1 MWQEIFRK
9 AVISMINYIK
19 GKLAG
24 ITGNSIIVE
33 NGGIG
38 YEIFVPVP
46 AALNVWQAGDEVKV
60 YTYMQVREDHVQ
72 LFGFMDK
79 DGLEFFKLLI
89 TVSGIGPK
97 GALGILGAMDT
108 DSLRFAVLANDA
120 KTIAKAPG
128 IGIKTAG
135 RLILELKDKLAAK
148 EVTDAALARGE
159 EGAGG
164 SGDAA
169 ARQMVSDAAEALSAL
184 GYPPAE
190 AMKAVR
196 SVDSSTYT
204 TVEEL
209 LKLSLKNL

>member
-1 MWQEIFRK
+1 M
-9 AVISMINYIK
+9 ISYIK
-19 GKLAG
+19 GRLVCV
-24 ITGNSIIVE
+24 TGNSIIVE
-33 NGGIG
+33 NGGTG

-46 AALNVWQAGDEVKV
+46 VDVNVWRAGEETIV

-72 LFGFMDK
+72 LFGFKDK
-79 DGLEFFKLLI
+79 DGLDVFKLLI

-108 DSLRFAVLANDA
+108 DSLRFAVLANDT

-135 RLILELKDKLAAK
+135 KLILELKDKLAAR
-148 EVTDAALARGE
+148 EVADVALAHGE

-164 SGDAA
+164 SGGSGV
-169 ARQMVSDAAEALSAL
+169 RQMVSDAAEALAAL

-196 SVDSSTYT
+196 SVSISTYT

>member
-1 MWQEIFRK
+1 
-9 AVISMINYIK
+9 MINYIK

-24 ITGNSIIVE
+24 ITENSIIVE

-38 YEIFVPVP
+38 YEIFVPAVYDGSI
-46 AALNVWQAGDEVKV
+46 WQAGEEIKV
-60 YTYMQVREDHVQ
+60 YTYLYVREDLVQ

-79 DGLEFFKLLI
+79 DGLEMFKMLI

-97 GALGILGAMDT
+97 GALGILGAMGA
-108 DSLRFAVLANDA
+108 DSLRFAVLADDA

-135 RLILELKDKLAAK
+135 KLILELKDKLKIK
-148 EVTDAALARGE
+148 EVTEEALERGE
-159 EGAGG
+159 ERAAAGG
-164 SGDAA
+164 NSSNM
-169 ARQMVSDAAEALSAL
+169 QMVSDAAEALKAL
-184 GYPPAE
+184 GYPPAD
-190 AMKAVR
+190 ALKAAR

-209 LKLSLKNL
+209 LKLSLKHM

>member
-1 MWQEIFRK
+1 MF
-9 AVISMINYIK
+9 NYIK

-24 ITGNSIIVE
+24 ITENSIIVE

-38 YEIFVPVP
+38 YEIFVPVTDTGS
-46 AALNVWQAGDEVKV
+46 LWQTGKEVKV
-60 YTYMQVREDHVQ
+60 YTYLHVREDLVQ

-79 DGLEFFKLLI
+79 DALDLFKMLI

-97 GALGILGAMDT
+97 GALGILGAMGA
-108 DSLRFAVLANDA
+108 DSLRFAVLADDA

-128 IGIKTAG
+128 IGLKTAG
-135 RLILELKDKLAAK
+135 KLILELKDKLKVK
-148 EVTDAALARGE
+148 EVTEAALARGE
-159 EGAGG
+159 ERAADG
-164 SGDAA
+164 SSNM
-169 ARQMVSDAAEALSAL
+169 QMVSDAAEALAAL

-190 AMKAVR
+190 ALKAAR
-196 SVDSSTYT
+196 AVDTGTYT

>member
-1 MWQEIFRK
+1 M
-9 AVISMINYIK
+9 VNYIK

-24 ITGNSIIVE
+24 ITENSIIVE
-33 NGGIG
+33 TGGIG
-38 YEIFVPVP
+38 YEIFVP
-46 AALNVWQAGDEVKV
+46 ANDSMWQAGEEVKV
-60 YTYMQVREDHVQ
+60 YTYLYVREDLVQ

-79 DGLEFFKLLI
+79 DGLDMFKMLI

-97 GALGILGAMDT
+97 GALGILGAMGV
-108 DSLRFAVLANDA
+108 DSLRFAVLADDA

-135 RLILELKDKLAAK
+135 KLILELKDKLKIK
-148 EVTDAALARGE
+148 EVTEAALSRGE
-159 EGAGG
+159 ERAGDG
-164 SGDAA
+164 SS
-169 ARQMVSDAAEALSAL
+169 RQMVSDAAEALAAL

-190 AMKAVR
+190 ALKAAR
-196 SVDSSTYT
+196 AVDSSTYT

>member
-1 MWQEIFRK
+1 
-9 AVISMINYIK
+9 MINYIK
-19 GKLAG
+19 GKLVYVTA
-24 ITGNSIIVE
+24 NSIIVE

-46 AALNVWQAGDEVKV
+46 VTPDTWQAGDETKV
-60 YTYMQVREDHVQ
+60 YTYMQAREDHIQ
-72 LFGFMDK
+72 LFGFADK
-79 DGLEFFKLLI
+79 EGLDVFKLLI

-97 GALGILGAMDT
+97 GALGILGAMGT

-120 KTIAKAPG
+120 QTIAKAPG

-135 RLILELKDKLAAK
+135 RLILELKDKLEAK
-148 EVTDAALARGE
+148 EVTDTALAHGGE
-159 EGAGG
+159 NAAD
-164 SGDAA
+164 GDAGT
-169 ARQMVSDAAEALSAL
+169 RQMVSDAAEALAAL

-190 AMKAVR
+190 AMKAAR